1 MNLTIKNIIMK
12 KILFTILSLIF
23 SIIIFAKPV
32 SEAKAK
38 EVALNFL
45 KSNTNSTILN
55 QVRSLNLSYTLKATT
70 TNNFDVQTI
79 IYVFNVDNS
88 GFIIISGD
96 DTVIPVLGYSD
107 ESIFVSESMP
117 LNFKKWLENYKNE
130 ILYVIVNKIKPTEA
144 IKNQWSTTTSNRR
157 SNQQTQNNTS
167 VSPLIQTRWNQSPYY
182 NALCPGG
189 SVTGCVAT
197 AMAQIMKFW
206 NYPSTGNGFHS
217 YNHAQY
223 GTLSANFG
231 NTTYQWGSMPNV
243 VSSSNSAVAT
253 LMYHCGVSVDM
264 NYSPQSSG
272 AAGAIKVQPALN
284 KYFGYQNSS
293 IAEKSNYND
302 SQWILLLKTELD
314 AGRPIYHE
322 GIGNGGGHAFVC
334 DGYDIN
340 NFFHFNWGWG
350 GQQDGYFLINSLN
363 PGSLGIGGGSGGYNS
378 NQKIVK
384 GIQPPASA
392 INYNL
397 ALYNFVTPSATSIGY
412 GNAFTVSTNIANY
425 GTSHFTGDYTVAAFD
440 NSGVF
445 VDYIETKTNLSLSS
459 QNAYTNNLVF
469 STTGLFTLLPGTYT
483 LGLFYR
489 PTGGNWKV
497 VQNNGSYVNFPQI
510 TIVNPNP
517 FRLNSVIAVSP
528 STTLTQGQSASV
540 NLNVV
545 NNGSSTFFGQ
555 YKVGLY
561 KLDGTWVQDISTL
574 TEVNGLQVGF
584 TYSSPFLTFNTSSI
598 NVNPGSYLVALQ
610 HKTNS
615 GNWELT
621 GSTSTFINPIKVTVI
636 EAPYLADVYENNDT
650 FNQVYNL
657 PFNFTNNNANVN
669 TIGSNAHI
677 GTDFDYYK
685 IVLPSGFNYTISPRI
700 HDSYNSANGN
710 TYTLDALF
718 SYSTNGINWSS
729 AFDDVISS
737 NITINNGGTIY
748 FHCAPYFQGEKG
760 TYLLDINLTRSA
772 TLSLDENEILNNI
785 KLYPN
790 PTTSKVFI
798 TSKEYVSTY
807 EIFNALGQKVQE
819 GNFNAVLEQEE
830 LDLSALQNGMYILNL
845 KADNLNKTIKVI
857 KQ

>member
-1 MNLTIKNIIMK
+1 MK
-12 KILFTILSLIF
+12 KILFTILFLIF
-23 SIIIFAKPV
+23 SISIFAKPV

-45 KSNTNSTILN
+45 KNNTNSTVLN
-55 QVRSLNLSYTLKATT
+55 QVRSLNLSYTLKSTT
-70 TNNFDVQTI
+70 GNDLDVQTI
-79 IYVFNVDNS
+79 IYVFNIDNS

-96 DTVIPVLGYSD
+96 DSVIPVLGYSD
-107 ESIFVSESMP
+107 ENVFVSESMP
-117 LNFKKWLENYKNE
+117 INFKKWLENYKNE
-130 ILYVIVNKIKPTEA
+130 ILYVITNKIKPTEE
-144 IKNQWSTTTSNRR
+144 INKQWSTSSYRR
-157 SNQQTQNNTS
+157 SNLQTQNNNS
-167 VSPLIQTRWNQSPYY
+167 VNPLIQTRWNQAPYY

-206 NYPSTGNGFHS
+206 NYPATGTGFYS
-217 YNHAQY
+217 YNHSQY

-231 NTTYQWGSMPNV
+231 NTTYQWNSMPNI
-243 VSSSNSAVAT
+243 VSSSNNAVAT

-284 KYFGYQNSS
+284 NYFGYQNSS

-322 GIGNGGGHAFVC
+322 GIGSGGGHAFVC
-334 DGYDIN
+334 DGYDNN

-350 GQQDGYFLINSLN
+350 GQQDGYFQINSLN

-425 GTSHFTGDYTVAAFD
+425 GTSNFTGDYTIAAFD

-445 VDYIETKTNLSLSS
+445 VDYIETKTNLNLPS
-459 QNAYTNNLVF
+459 QNAYTNDLVF
-469 STTGLFTLLPGTYT
+469 STTGLFSLLPGTYT

-510 TIVNPNP
+510 TVINPNP
-517 FRLNSVIAVSP
+517 LKLNSVITVSP

-545 NNGSSTFFGQ
+545 NNGSSTFYGQ
-555 YKVGLY
+555 YKVGLF

-574 TEVNGLQVGF
+574 NEVNGLPVGY
-584 TYSSPFLTFNTSSI
+584 TYTSPFLTFSTSLI
-598 NVNPGSYLVALQ
+598 NANPGTYLVALQ

-636 EAPYLADVYENNDT
+636 EAPYLADIYENNDT
-650 FNQVYNL
+650 FNQAYNL
-657 PFNFTNNNANVN
+657 PFTFSNNNANVN
-669 TIGSNAHI
+669 TIGSNAHL

-685 IVLPSGFNYTISPRI
+685 IVLPSGYNYTISPRI
-700 HDSYNSANGN
+700 HDSFNSANGN

-718 SYSTNGINWSS
+718 SYSTDGVNWSS
-729 AFDDVISS
+729 AFDDVIPS
-737 NITINNGGTIY
+737 NITINNGGTVY

-760 TYLLDINLTRSA
+760 TYLLDINLTRTA
-772 TLSLDENEILNNI
+772 TLSLDDNVILNNI

-790 PTTSKVFI
+790 PTTSKVFFDNSI
-798 TSKEYVSTY
+798 VNFTELSVYNYLGQEVKRSSFKTY
-807 EIFNALGQKVQE
+807 EPNQE
-819 GNFNAVLEQEE
+819 I
-830 LDLSALQNGMYILNL
+830 DLSSLSSGVYIL
-845 KADNLNKTIKVI
+845 KFIKENNISSFKII
-857 KQ
+857 KE

>member
-1 MNLTIKNIIMK
+1 MK

-23 SIIIFAKPV
+23 SISIFAKPV
-32 SEAKAK
+32 SEAKAR

-45 KSNTNSTILN
+45 KSNTNSTVLN
-55 QVRSLNLSYTLKATT
+55 QVKSLNLSYTLKSTT
-70 TNNFDVQTI
+70 GNDLDVQTI
-79 IYVFNVDNS
+79 IYVFNIDNS

-96 DTVIPVLGYSD
+96 DTVTPVLGYSD
-107 ESIFVSESMP
+107 ESNFDSESIP
-117 LNFKKWLENYKNE
+117 HNFKKWLENYKSE
-130 ILYVIVNKIKPTEA
+130 ILFVIENKIKATEA
-144 IKNQWSTTTSNRR
+144 ITNQWNISNNRGI
-157 SNQQTQNNTS
+157 NQRPQNNTS
-167 VSPLIQTRWNQSPYY
+167 VNPLIQTRWNQAPYY

-206 NYPSTGNGFHS
+206 NYPTTGTGFHS
-217 YNHAQY
+217 YNHSQY

-231 NTTYQWGSMPNV
+231 NTTYEWGSMPNI
-243 VSSSNSAVAT
+243 VSSSNSAIAT
-253 LMYHCGVSVDM
+253 LMYHCGVSVNM

-284 KYFGYQNSS
+284 NYFGYQNSS
-293 IAEKSNYND
+293 IAEKANYND
-302 SQWILLLKTELD
+302 SQWVLLLKTELD
-314 AGRPIYHE
+314 AGRPMYHE
-322 GIGNGGGHAFVC
+322 GIGSGGGHAFVC
-334 DGYDIN
+334 DGYDNN

-350 GQQDGYFLINSLN
+350 GQQDGYFQINSLN
-363 PGSLGIGGGSGGYNS
+363 PGSLGIGGGTGGYNS

-384 GIQPPASA
+384 GIQPPSSA

-397 ALYNFVTPSATSIGY
+397 ALFNFVTPSAPSIGY

-425 GTSHFTGDYTVAAFD
+425 GTSNFTGDYTIAAFD

-445 VDYIETKTNLSLSS
+445 VDYIETKTNFSLQS

-469 STTGLFTLLPGTYT
+469 STSGLFSLLPGTYT

-497 VQNNGSYVNFPQI
+497 VQNNGSYTNFPQI

-517 FRLNSVIAVSP
+517 LKLNSVMTVSP
-528 STTLTQGQSASV
+528 STTLTQGQGASV
-540 NLNVV
+540 NLNIV
-545 NNGSSTFFGQ
+545 NNGASTFIGQ

-574 TEVNGLQVGF
+574 NEVNGLPVGF
-584 TYSSPFLTFNTSSI
+584 TYSLPYLSFSTSSI
-598 NVNPGSYLVALQ
+598 NAIPGSYLIALS

-636 EAPYLADVYENNDT
+636 EAPYLADIYENNDT
-650 FNQVYNL
+650 FNQAYNL
-657 PFNFTNNNANVN
+657 SFNFSNNNANVN
-669 TIGSNAHI
+669 TIGSNAHL

-685 IVLPSGFNYTISPRI
+685 IDLPSGYNYTISPRI
-700 HDSYNSANGN
+700 HDSFNSANGN

-718 SYSTNGINWSS
+718 SYSTDGVNWSS
-729 AFDDVISS
+729 AFDDVIPS
-737 NITINNGGTIY
+737 NITINNGGTVY

-760 TYLLDINLTRSA
+760 TYLLDINLTRTA
-772 TLSLDENEILNNI
+772 TLSLDDDNKIDNI
-785 KLYPN
+785 KTYPN
-790 PTTSKVFI
+790 PFTNQLTIEANETIQKV
-798 TSKEYVSTY
+798 
-807 EIFNALGQKVQE
+807 EIYNILGQLIKSISIENSNNSLINLDMSEISQ
-819 GNFNAVLEQEE
+819 GN
-830 LDLSALQNGMYILNL
+830 YIA
-845 KADNLNKTIKVI
+845 KIHMTSTIKSVKLI
-857 KQ
+857 KK